1 MNSAFDHTDI
11 KLREDRYGGVIIDDS
26 SIPQSLEA
34 LEENLTNIISEQ
46 TDKKVMWVTLPIGKS
61 SAIPIFTRHEFNFY
75 DCSETSITLYKRLTP
90 HPITPTATNHTI
102 GVGAFVKDGNDI
114 LVIKDRVY
122 KKFKLP
128 GGYIDNEENI
138 SQALVREV
146 FEETG
151 INVKL
156 ESISSIGHF
165 SPGQFNESN
174 LYIVCN
180 AKALSKTIKVA
191 DSQEIIE
198 AKWIDVDEYL
208 DSEEIHPYNKKI
220 VIIAMQNR
228 GIKLEVNDFFASKNS
243 QHEFFF

>member
-26 SIPQSLEA
+26 TIPQSLEA
-34 LEENLTNIISEQ
+34 LEENLTTIISEQ

-102 GVGAFVKDGNDI
+102 GVGAFVRDGNDI

-122 KKFKLP
+122 KKYKLP

-138 SQALVREV
+138 SQALEREV

-220 VIIAMQNR
+220 VITAMQNR